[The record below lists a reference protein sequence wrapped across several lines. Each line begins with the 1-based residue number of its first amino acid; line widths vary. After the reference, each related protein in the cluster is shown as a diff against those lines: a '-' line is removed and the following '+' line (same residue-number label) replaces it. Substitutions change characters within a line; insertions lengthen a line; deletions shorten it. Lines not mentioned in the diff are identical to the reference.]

1 MANFLIP
8 QPFLGKNAMR
18 RGVASGRFGRRHWAL
33 TVILLGCVTVTA
45 SAHETR
51 LPLGDG
57 KISTSPKAGQVM
69 ACERHFPGGGGAH
82 RTGDWI
88 RGGYWTPSAKP
99 QVEGRVRWP
108 NAQINITVEGTDRI
122 VRANNLPTHPSGT
135 FPIRPGS
142 KAYDYDRNPNV
153 IRPQAILLRMP
164 VAPEFAKA
172 PHCVPM
178 GMIGFAVSGV
188 ALFNAFDLGG
198 RDAPAYE
205 IQDKCNGHP
214 EITSQYHYH
223 DWSPCLKA
231 ESADAPV
238 GWILDGFPILGP
250 VDDKG
255 HVYTNAD
262 LDACHG
268 MTGPVL
274 INGTRVVTYHY
285 RFTREFPYTIGCF
298 KGAPIPVPRSRPPRF
313 LPPLLGLIMGGS
325 ALLAVAALGLYASK
339 RTSKN
344 AI

>member
-1 MANFLIP
+1 MKSIR
-8 QPFLGKNAMR
+8 LGL
-18 RGVASGRFGRRHWAL
+18 VF
-33 TVILLGCVTVTA
+33 VLLGTSI
-45 SAHETR
+45 SARAHDNA

-57 KISTSPKAGQVM
+57 KISALPKNGYVM
-69 ACERHFPGGGGAH
+69 ACETHFPGGGGAH
-82 RTGDWI
+82 RAGSWVKN
-88 RGGYWTPSAKP
+88 GYWTPSEKP
-99 QVEGRVRWP
+99 QVEGNVRWP
-108 NAQINITVEGTDRI
+108 NARISVTVEGKERV

-142 KAYDYDRNPNV
+142 TAYDYDRNPNR
-153 IRPQAILLRMP
+153 IAEQAILLRMP
-164 VAPEFAKA
+164 AAPQFAKS

-188 ALFNAFDLGG
+188 AIFNAFDLGG

-231 ESADAPV
+231 EAQSADAPV

-250 VDDKG
+250 VDANG
-255 HVYTNAD
+255 REYTNAD

-268 MTGPVL
+268 MTGPVM
-274 INGTRVVTYHY
+274 IGGKRVVTYHY

-298 KGAPIPVPRSRPPRF
+298 KGAPIHIARPRPPRF
-313 LPPLLGLIMGGS
+313 PPPRFGLILGGT
-325 ALLAVAALGLYASK
+325 AILAAAAFGLYSLK
-339 RTSKN
+339 RKSED
-344 AI
+344 AL